1 MGATAIAMAA
11 LAVVAFLVLAVVL
24 WRGNVEIISGFPEE
38 AGSLKEADRKCMG
51 RGLAVLVLFL
61 MFVAV
66 LMIFALS
73 QFEG

>member
-1 MGATAIAMAA
+1 MS
-11 LAVVAFLVLAVVL
+11 
-24 WRGNVEIISGFPEE
+24 RSISGFPEE
-38 AGSLKEADRKCMG
+38 AGSLKEADRKSMG
-51 RGLAVLVLFL
+51 RGLAALVLFL

>member
-1 MGATAIAMAA
+1 MGTTAIAMAA

-38 AGSLKEADRKCMG
+38 AGSLKEADRKSM
-51 RGLAVLVLFL
+51 VLVL